1 MIYIHIFIME
11 HSQHG
16 ARQQYRTQPDLDR
29 GGTCEEGSVSLL
41 MDGVASSGMRHWKC
55 PCNLLRQPAALQQ
68 RHQYF
73 RLMGRLEIYE
83 LLLSLTHNGI
93 YTIIFFLLLQKK
105 LHGTSLTQTPEGRNR
120 RKRKKE
126 NMSSQAKKKIQTLIF
141 HSQKIPTSLQLVRVQ
156 NTPTLRVFMS
166 VCVCMRKRERKCLCV
181 CVCEHNQQTSL

>member
-1 MIYIHIFIME
+1 M
-11 HSQHG
+11 
-16 ARQQYRTQPDLDR
+16 
-29 GGTCEEGSVSLL
+29 L

-105 LHGTSLTQTPEGRNR
+105 TTWDILDIDTGRQKQKKKK
-120 RKRKKE
+120 KRKHVITG
-126 NMSSQAKKKIQTLIF
+126 KKKIQTLIF

-181 CVCEHNQQTSL
+181 CVCEHN